1 LFDTDFQI
9 LEHPKSMGCD
19 YHAPVSLTVSAI
31 GPGPLT
37 YQWKRDKANIND
49 EDCTGVDEATLTI
62 KSFSQKYEGCY
73 SCEVAYIGNTVE
85 SDPAKLELSK

>member
-1 LFDTDFQI
+1 M
-9 LEHPKSMGCD
+9 SCD

-37 YQWKRDKANIND
+37 YRWRRERTVIDD

-62 KSFSQKYEGCY
+62 MSFSVKHEGHY
-73 SCEVAYIGNTVE
+73 SCEVKCNGNSIE

>member
-1 LFDTDFQI
+1 
-9 LEHPKSMGCD
+9 MGCD

-37 YQWKRDKANIND
+37 YQWKRDGATIDDK
-49 EDCTGVDEATLTI
+49 DCTGVDEATLTI
-62 KSFSQKYEGCY
+62 RSFSQKHEGCY
-73 SCEVAYIGNTVE
+73 SCEVTHNGNSVE